1 MVKTVT
7 QDGATVKVTA
17 EEISDSEEGD
27 DDNVYNVKVNFQPQP
42 LVDFS
47 ANLFFQ
53 LNFFLVHCSV

>member
-47 ANLFFQ
+47 AKLFFQ